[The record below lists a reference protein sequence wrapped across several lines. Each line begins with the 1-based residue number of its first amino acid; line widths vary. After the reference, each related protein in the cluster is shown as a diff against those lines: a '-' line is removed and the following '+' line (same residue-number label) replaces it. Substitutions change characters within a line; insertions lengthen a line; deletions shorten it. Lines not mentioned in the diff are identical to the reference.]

1 MLSTPCLKKAHRN
14 PRSGYNCDLDSSV
27 PSRRFWV
34 VGVGKESPRDVE
46 RRGKLWPP
54 WHPVRLSAFS
64 APSLKQPHAKV
75 EEAGLPALSLR
86 SLWSEQPR
94 GLSRWPERLIPGTER
109 PIPAPLNIK
118 MSPGLAQGSLRSKS
132 HLMHWRFLLQSMQQP
147 FPGQCSGIWP
157 LEPSS
162 PPFQSQPLAYGFPP
176 TPRSSAS
183 ASSEEGSYSH
193 FHFSV
198 SLLYD
203 YV

>member
-1 MLSTPCLKKAHRN
+1 MLSLKKAHRN
-14 PRSGYNCDLDSSV
+14 PRSSYICDLDSSV
-27 PSRRFWV
+27 LSHGFWV
-34 VGVGKESPRDVE
+34 VGVGKESPREVE
-46 RRGKLWPP
+46 RRGGLWLPWPP
-54 WHPVRLSAFS
+54 VWPSAFS

-75 EEAGLPALSLR
+75 DKAGLPALSLR

-94 GLSRWPERLIPGTER
+94 GLSRRPEPLIPGTAH

-118 MSPGLAQGSLRSKS
+118 MSPGPARGSLRSKS
-132 HLMHWRFLLQSMQQP
+132 HLMHWRFLLQSMRQP
-147 FPGQCSGIWP
+147 FPGQCSRIWP

-176 TPRSSAS
+176 IPRSSAS

-193 FHFSV
+193 FHFNV